1 MSQLRA
7 RSVVARIARI
17 ARMAL
22 AFVAC
27 GAVTLGCASAHPS
40 PKSTTA
46 VDDKTA
52 CVGGFC
58 LHPDHVIAR
67 KVQGARGRCLVIA
80 WDGNESLPP
89 TAKVGMTD
97 DSPGARPGVFAAID
111 VPSLRDGFSYPI
123 ASDLDF
129 AKPGSASVLAVR
141 VDPGIRFADQ
151 RVADGGD
158 VMVLA
163 QGAERILVVKAK
175 WSGGKEETASFVIP
189 KAYNQCTNP
198 ADLP

>member
-1 MSQLRA
+1 MSQLRSHLV
-7 RSVVARIARI
+7 RSVVAATSVL
-17 ARMAL
+17 AL
-22 AFVAC
+22 VAC
-27 GAVTLGCASAHPS
+27 SAGPA
-40 PKSTTA
+40 PKST
-46 VDDKTA
+46 VEKDDKTA

-58 LHPDHVIAR
+58 LHPDHVVAR
-67 KVQGARGRCLVIA
+67 KVQGSRGRCLIIA
-80 WDGNESLPP
+80 WDGTESLPP
-89 TAKVGMTD
+89 TAKVGAVD

-123 ASDLDF
+123 ASDLDD
-129 AKPGSASVLAVR
+129 AKPGSASVFAVR
-141 VDPGIRFADQ
+141 IDPGVRFADQ
-151 RVADGGD
+151 RVADSGD

-175 WSGGKEETASFVIP
+175 WNGGKKEETASFVIP

>member
-1 MSQLRA
+1 MSQVRTL
-7 RSVVARIARI
+7 VALVALPI
-17 ARMAL
+17 AL
-22 AFVAC
+22 AAC
-27 GAVTLGCASAHPS
+27 GGAPA
-40 PKSTTA
+40 PKSKVY

-58 LHPDHVIAR
+58 LRPDHVIAR
-67 KVQGARGRCLVIA
+67 KVLGARGRCLVIA
-80 WDGNESLPP
+80 WDGTESLPP
-89 TAKVGMTD
+89 TAKVGAVD

-123 ASDLDF
+123 ASDLDL

-141 VDPGIRFADQ
+141 IDPAVRFADQ

-163 QGAERILVVKAK
+163 QGAERILVVRAK
-175 WSGGKEETASFVIP
+175 WNGKKDETASFVIP
-189 KAYNQCTNP
+189 KAYNQCSNP
-198 ADLP
+198 ADL